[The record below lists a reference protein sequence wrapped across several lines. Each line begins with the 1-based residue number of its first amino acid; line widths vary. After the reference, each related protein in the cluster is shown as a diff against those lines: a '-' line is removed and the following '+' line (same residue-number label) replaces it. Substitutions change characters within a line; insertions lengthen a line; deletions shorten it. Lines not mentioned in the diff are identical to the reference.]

1 MLLLF
6 FQFPSVSFLPRC
18 CLGCWTLTLSHIL
31 TEELRYFWSALGECE
46 AEESKR
52 HKGREGVGGLFKEQ
66 RALWTHTHTHGEAE
80 VAALIPQQRLL
91 TSSALRSQ
99 KHRERCVERAGGTVG
114 GGADPTPDR
123 CDSSPALFTDLRL
136 FVNGY
141 SRV

>member
-1 MLLLF
+1 MKQKKASDIKGEKEWVGSLKN
-6 FQFPSVSFLPRC
+6 
-18 CLGCWTLTLSHIL
+18 
-31 TEELRYFWSALGECE
+31 SALCE
-46 AEESKR
+46 
-52 HKGREGVGGLFKEQ
+52 H
-66 RALWTHTHTHGEAE
+66 THTHTHGEAE

-123 CDSSPALFTDLRL
+123 RDSSPALFTDLRL